1 MRRCEGVETDM
12 MVTVNG
18 KRIETSAQTLQELI
32 AEQVLSDQKIATA
45 LNGQFVAAGARVGAR
60 LKDGDK
66 IEIVSPRQGG

>member
-18 KRIETSAQTLQELI
+18 KRVETSAQRLEERI
-32 AEQVLSDQKIATA
+32 AEQAFSDQRIATA
-45 LNGQFVAAGARVGAR
+45 LNGQFVAADARVGTR

-66 IEIVSPRQGG
+66 VEIVSPRQGG